1 MKLLVSIEK
10 PFLQVMELFDKYV
23 EMKEGKKQIKSSD
36 EKFFIPNVIGN
47 KRVALLSDQQR
58 LDLAKVLPLDKRKRD
73 WTLIYSTFDHGTL
86 WSVLM
91 QQLEEDNGPYILIV
105 QTMKGIP
112 LLGAY
117 MATDTVIQKP
127 NSYYGEGE
135 TFVFTFKTQGKFRT
149 YPHGQ
154 GKTNTSS

>member
-1 MKLLVSIEK
+1 
-10 PFLQVMELFDKYV
+10 
-23 EMKEGKKQIKSSD
+23 
-36 EKFFIPNVIGN
+36 
-47 KRVALLSDQQR
+47 
-58 LDLAKVLPLDKRKRD
+58 
-73 WTLIYSTFDHGTL
+73 
-86 WSVLM
+86 M

-105 QTMKGIP
+105 QTMKGI

-149 YPHGQ
+149 YPPWTRKNKYFIMTYNSLVIG
-154 GKTNTSS
+154 GGSSSKAALFIDEDLTTGSSGESETFANPPLAETEDFKILWN